1 MHKRGEVSTPSG
13 PINRASVWVEQ
24 EIAIV
29 SYRVQVL
36 GHEVALTTYVE
47 GGIKLE
53 GVRAS
58 LLMNP
63 YRFTSNAE
71 VVADFQ
77 EKLAQGF
84 LEV

>member
-1 MHKRGEVSTPSG
+1 
-13 PINRASVWVEQ
+13 
-24 EIAIV
+24 
-29 SYRVQVL
+29 VL